1 MFCWLCD
8 SSSVCLVGYLSGAED
23 HFMQTRDSYY
33 DFWRDH
39 GPAVGEVGQDI
50 TVCGNSTMLT
60 SKCRYSTYQY
70 AAEAVKIVN
79 AHSPAANPLFIYLA
93 FGDMHGPVQAPQKF
107 IDLFPQITY
116 TPRQKAMAQMAI
128 VDEAIANV
136 TAALKA
142 KNMWE
147 DTLGR

>member
-1 MFCWLCD
+1 
-8 SSSVCLVGYLSGAED
+8 
-23 HFMQTRDSYY
+23 
-33 DFWRDH
+33 
-39 GPAVGEVGQDI
+39 
-50 TVCGNSTMLT
+50 MLT